1 MVIKINLSIKN
12 LRLTYISFNYYKFLQ
27 DLHIIITYSL
37 LFINFL
43 INLNYSNCNHI
54 LHSYFI

>member
-27 DLHIIITYSL
+27 DQHIIITYSL

-43 INLNYSNCNHI
+43 INIIY
-54 LHSYFI
+54 